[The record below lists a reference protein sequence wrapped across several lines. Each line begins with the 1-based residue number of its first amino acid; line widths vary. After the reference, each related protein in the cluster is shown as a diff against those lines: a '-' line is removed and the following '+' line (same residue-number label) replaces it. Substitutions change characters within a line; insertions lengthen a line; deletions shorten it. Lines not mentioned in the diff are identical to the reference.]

1 MGSCRAGGGVT
12 TDLLILNTMAARF
25 VLLLAAGAAAQ
36 DVGGPP
42 PFFQYA
48 KTARWI
54 VHNSTWGTLSTIS
67 TRKGLEGRPFGN
79 PNSIADGPTG
89 ASTGVPYFYVSGM
102 DQSMIDIA
110 KDKGV
115 SLTLSEAALP
125 GFTSCAITSSGS
137 GDPENPPCARLV
149 ISGSFLNISG
159 TEEAAIAERALF
171 SRHPVMA
178 TWPSDHSW
186 FFGKLDIADLW
197 MIDTYG
203 GAASIDPKDYFDAS
217 L

>member
-1 MGSCRAGGGVT
+1 
-12 TDLLILNTMAARF
+12 MAARF

-89 ASTGVPYFYVSGM
+89 GSTRGHRLPRHLVTVTCDSGY
-102 DQSMIDIA
+102 QRIA
-110 KDKGV
+110 
-115 SLTLSEAALP
+115 LSGL
-125 GFTSCAITSSGS
+125 GRS
-137 GDPENPPCARLV
+137 
-149 ISGSFLNISG
+149 
-159 TEEAAIAERALF
+159 
-171 SRHPVMA
+171 
-178 TWPSDHSW
+178 
-186 FFGKLDIADLW
+186 
-197 MIDTYG
+197 
-203 GAASIDPKDYFDAS
+203 
-217 L
+217 